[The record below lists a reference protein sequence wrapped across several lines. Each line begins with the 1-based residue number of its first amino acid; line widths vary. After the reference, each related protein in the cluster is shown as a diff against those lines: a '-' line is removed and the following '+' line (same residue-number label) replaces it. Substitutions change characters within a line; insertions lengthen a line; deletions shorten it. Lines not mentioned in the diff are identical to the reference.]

1 VEVCFFSNFS
11 RLRRI
16 FQSAPRTPR
25 ATLADERLPRARA
38 DARSRGG
45 ASERRSRGERTATE
59 RRARARARDVEAS
72 AEKIM
77 RWSDRTRVDG
87 EVSALRMGV
96 MIIAIAHAFAFI
108 VWMWLTLTQKPPRAR
123 DRVKAS

>member
-1 VEVCFFSNFS
+1 M
-11 RLRRI
+11 
-16 FQSAPRTPR
+16 
-25 ATLADERLPRARA
+25 
-38 DARSRGG
+38 
-45 ASERRSRGERTATE
+45 
-59 RRARARARDVEAS
+59 ARARDVEAS

-77 RWSDRTRVDG
+77 RWSDWTRVDG

-96 MIIAIAHAFAFI
+96 LIIAIAHAFAFI